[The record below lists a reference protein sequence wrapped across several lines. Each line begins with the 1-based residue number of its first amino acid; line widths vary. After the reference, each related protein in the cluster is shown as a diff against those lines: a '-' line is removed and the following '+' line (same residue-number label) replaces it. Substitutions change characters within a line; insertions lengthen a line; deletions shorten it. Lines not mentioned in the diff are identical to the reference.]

1 MWARSDCLSL
11 TSNSM
16 IDERTI
22 ESILDRIDIVDVV
35 SRYVPDLKQKGSNY
49 QCCCPFH
56 SERTPSFI
64 VNRARNTWHCF
75 GACAEGGNAIKFV
88 MKYNNYTFPE
98 AVKELAGMCGVTIEE
113 NKEKPSSEQIEKNK
127 KREAMLIAYEV
138 LQRFFEAQL
147 RASDEEATRAYSY
160 ATKRWNPNFIQ
171 ESGIGYSPRNSKLL
185 IRYAEANNVSIELL
199 KQMDLLRE
207 SERDESLYAF
217 FRERIMIP
225 IRDRFSRVIGYT
237 ARYIGSNP
245 DTPKYLNSST
255 SLLYNKERSVFGIHL
270 ATRAAVKENKCFLVE
285 GAPDVLRLQLIGVNN
300 VAASLGSA
308 WTENQLKVLKR
319 LTTRLCFLPD
329 ADPPKGGE
337 PFGTGIKAAIKNALL
352 AIETGF
358 EVTVKEIPLTAGGTK
373 NDPDSYCTS
382 KKVLDSI
389 NEEDFILW
397 YAKKLFTDSA
407 TQDEKS
413 SAVIA
418 IANLIA
424 TVNDDVKLS
433 MYVDNLNK
441 LMPSKAMWRNAI
453 KSAKKQQTEKDIKKS
468 NASVDLDLLE
478 KYGFQEQGHRYI
490 SVNND
495 GRTREWSNFVLK
507 PLFHIKDMV
516 NPVRLYKI
524 TNVNNQSEIVELRA
538 DELVSVSKFKQRI
551 EGLGNYL
558 WFAKDDQLMALKRF
572 LYFSTETA
580 VQITQLG
587 WQRQGFYA
595 FGNGIFDTE
604 WHPVDE
610 LGIVRLGEQGNYYLP
625 AFSMVYKDDTQFYQF
640 ERNFVHLNYG
650 TISLHDYSKKLIN
663 VFGDNAKVGLC
674 FLLASLFKDVIVG
687 YTKNFPI
694 LNLFGPKGSGKSE
707 LGHSLMS
714 FFIIENTP
722 PNIVN
727 STLPALADAVAQCAN
742 AIVHLDEF
750 KNTIEVD
757 KREFLKGLWDG
768 TGRTRMNMDRDK
780 KREVTKV
787 SCGVIISGQEMASA
801 DIALFSRFIFLS
813 YSKSEFSPEARKK
826 FQELT
831 EIRKHGCSHLTLQI
845 LKYRAKF
852 IQEFKNS
859 YYFCKEDVSS
869 VLENAGIEDRV
880 LFNWYVVLA
889 AYHALKDVIDM
900 PFDYKEIREIF
911 IKGITTQNH
920 ETKSNNELANF
931 WNIVSYLRQ
940 EGKIWNGCDYRID
953 LEDRIKC
960 SNRNNE
966 IVFQQTKRILYLRY
980 SRIFQ
985 LYKIHG
991 RQVNEVLIPPA
1002 SLVYY
1007 LENSPAYFGK
1017 KRSWRYKIII
1027 NGIEQTEERRDPHTG
1042 FTKYVKK
1049 YGFDQVM
1056 CFDYDKLKEA
1066 YGINLEDT
1074 TSNEYPDL

>member
-1 MWARSDCLSL
+1 
-11 TSNSM
+11 M

-22 ESILDRIDIVDVV
+22 ESILDRVDIVDVV
-35 SRYVPDLKQKGSNY
+35 GRYVPDLKQKGSNY

-64 VNRARNTWHCF
+64 VNKARNTWHCF

-98 AVKELAGMCGVTIEE
+98 AVKELAGMCGVTLEE
-113 NKEKPSSEQIEKNK
+113 SKEKPSAEQIENNK
-127 KREAMLIAYEV
+127 KREAMFIAYEV
-138 LQRFFEAQL
+138 LQRFFEGQL
-147 RASDEEATRAYSY
+147 RASDEEATRAHSY
-160 ATKRWNPNFIQ
+160 AVKRWNSDFIQ
-171 ESGIGYSPRNSKLL
+171 ECGIGYAPKNSQLL
-185 IRYAEANNVSIELL
+185 IRYAEANNISTKLL
-199 KQMDLLRE
+199 MEMDLLRQ
-207 SERDESLYAF
+207 SERDGHLYAF

-237 ARYIGSNP
+237 ARYIGNNT
-245 DTPKYLNSST
+245 DAPKYLNSSST
-255 SLLYNKERSVFGIHL
+255 LLYNKDKSVFGIHL
-270 ATRAAVKENKCFLVE
+270 ATRAAVKENKCYLVE
-285 GAPDVLRLQLIGVNN
+285 GAPDVLRLQAIGANN

-308 WTENQLKVLKR
+308 WTDNQMKMLKR
-319 LTTRLCFLPD
+319 LTTKLCFLPD
-329 ADPPKGGE
+329 ADPPKPDE
-337 PFGTGIKAAIKNALL
+337 PYGTGIKAVINNALL
-352 AIETGF
+352 AIENGF
-358 EVTVKEIPLTAGGTK
+358 EVTVKEIPLAAGGKK
-373 NDPDSYCTS
+373 NDPDTYCTS
-382 KKVLDSI
+382 KKVLDNI

-397 YAKKLFTDSA
+397 YAKKLFENGA

-413 SAVIA
+413 NAVVT
-418 IANLIA
+418 IANLVA
-424 TVNDDVKLS
+424 SVNDDVKQS
-433 MYVDNLNK
+433 MYIDTLHK
-441 LMPSKAMWRNAI
+441 IMPGKAMWRNAI
-453 KSAKKQQTEKDIKKS
+453 KSAKRQKAETDIKS
-468 NASVDLDLLE
+468 SVTVNLDLLE
-478 KYGFQEQGHRYI
+478 KYGFQEQGYRYI
-490 SVNND
+490 SVNSD
-495 GRTREWSNFVLK
+495 GRTKEWSNFVLK

-516 NPVRLYKI
+516 NPIRLYKI
-524 TNVNNQSEIVELRA
+524 TNVNHQSEIVPLRS
-538 DELVSVSKFKQRI
+538 DELVSVTKFKQRI

-558 WFAKDDQLMALKRF
+558 WFAKDEQLMALKKH

-580 VQITQLG
+580 IQITQLG

-604 WHPVDE
+604 WHHVDD
-610 LGIVRLGEQGNYYLP
+610 LGIVRLGEQGNFYLP
-625 AFSMVYKDDTQFYQF
+625 AFSSVYKDDTQFFQF

-650 TISLHDYSKKLIN
+650 TISLYDYSKRLID
-663 VFGDNAKVGLC
+663 VFGNNAKVGLC
-674 FLLASLFKDVIVG
+674 FLIATLFRDVIVG

-742 AIVHLDEF
+742 ALVHLDEF
-750 KNTIEVD
+750 KNFIEVE

-787 SCGVIISGQEMASA
+787 DCGVIISGQEMATA

-813 YSKSEFSPEARKK
+813 YSKSEFSSAAREK
-826 FQELT
+826 FAELT

-845 LKYRAKF
+845 LRYRAKF
-852 IQEFKNS
+852 IQEFKSSLN
-859 YYFCKEDVSS
+859 FCKEDITTAV
-869 VLENAGIEDRV
+869 AGANVEDRI

-889 AYHALKDVIDM
+889 AYHALRDVIQL
-900 PFDYKEIREIF
+900 PFDYNEIRSIVIEGV
-911 IKGITTQNH
+911 KAQNR

-931 WNIVSYLRQ
+931 WNIVSYFRQ

-953 LEDRIKC
+953 MEDRLKC
-960 SNRNNE
+960 SNRSNE
-966 IVFQQTKRILYLRY
+966 MVFSQTKRILYLRY

-985 LYKIHG
+985 LYKMHG
-991 RQVNEVLIPPA
+991 RQVNEVLIPPQ

-1017 KRSWRYKIII
+1017 KKSWRYKVII
-1027 NGIEQTEERRDPHTG
+1027 NGIEQTEERRDSTNG
-1042 FTKYVKK
+1042 FVKYVKK

-1056 CFDYDKLKEA
+1056 CFDYDMLKES
-1066 YGINLEDT
+1066 YDINLEDT
-1074 TSNEYPDL
+1074 TSYDNIP